1 MSVDDCLFF
10 SPYDSKVGD
19 MLSKLRNSDLTL
31 EREDNIAEFLGV
43 HLNVDHTDG
52 TIELTQIG
60 LIDIIL
66 SAMGLANSTEVEA
79 PAEYEALHKDKDG
92 INYDTLFNYP
102 SIVGMLIYLQ
112 NNTRTDIAFN
122 VLQCVRYT
130 FCPKLSCD
138 KGLKRIR

>member
-60 LIDIIL
+60 LIDILL
-66 SAMGLANSTEVEA
+66 SAIGLANSTEVEA
-79 PAEYEALHKDKDG
+79 LAEYEALQKDKDG

-130 FCPKLSCD
+130 FT
-138 KGLKRIR
+138 